1 MKRSRIR
8 IHCLRTLLA
17 LLSIASGIPAFSE
30 TAPAPVHGL
39 WVWKSPTVLEAP
51 RGAEALRDFC
61 KSAGV
66 NEVYVSISA
75 NSFASEQGQLA
86 NLISLLHRSGIRV
99 EALLSSADADEAGK
113 HRDTLLSH
121 VRGIVEFNRKHST
134 NRFDGI
140 HLDVEPWQQPQNK
153 GAGNLQ
159 FLPGLVETYQ
169 AVVAMAAPAGMTV
182 DADIQ
187 SKLLKGNLSQ
197 RRALLSA
204 VPRLTL
210 MMYELSSPQDGKT
223 AKQKAEQVDAASQ
236 KYIAIA
242 YDGLYEVNLAKM
254 AIALRTA
261 DYGDLLPQMLRKL
274 DDANLANP
282 NYLGWARH
290 SYNDTLPAKQ

>member
-1 MKRSRIR
+1 MIGCLGVSTMFLTPVTVDTR
-8 IHCLRTLLA
+8 IHTVCVRVFCSVLLA
-17 LLSIASGIPAFSE
+17 LLALSAFAG

-61 KSAGV
+61 KPAGV

-153 GAGNLQ
+153 G
-159 FLPGLVETYQ
+159 
-169 AVVAMAAPAGMTV
+169 
-182 DADIQ
+182 
-187 SKLLKGNLSQ
+187 
-197 RRALLSA
+197 
-204 VPRLTL
+204 
-210 MMYELSSPQDGKT
+210 
-223 AKQKAEQVDAASQ
+223 
-236 KYIAIA
+236 
-242 YDGLYEVNLAKM
+242 
-254 AIALRTA
+254 
-261 DYGDLLPQMLRKL
+261 
-274 DDANLANP
+274 
-282 NYLGWARH
+282 
-290 SYNDTLPAKQ
+290 